1 MISPELRLKASRI
14 RKHRIKLAIPIWTG
28 GSRSHALC
36 NTFHACVRKYPE
48 MPKVKRKR
56 NMSYHGMWS
65 LDVFLVIGQ
74 KIYIIEVKG
83 PIGHRDRRWETPK
96 TPGGAN

>member
-1 MISPELRLKASRI
+1 
-14 RKHRIKLAIPIWTG
+14 
-28 GSRSHALC
+28 
-36 NTFHACVRKYPE
+36 